1 MDSRVNLYL
10 HRENTLWAKKAKCLP
25 VTLVTGFLGA
35 GKTTLLRHILTNKYN
50 LKIAAAVNDFA
61 EVNIDSKLVKETP
74 SHNSVV
80 ELTNGCLCC
89 SIAGEFRSAVW
100 KLLQDADIGKINYL
114 VIETS
119 GVTDPQSTIA
129 TLEEEYGKMYRIRLD
144 VVVTVVDSDALVKG
158 LITQG
163 ASGMGSAAADSQ
175 LKCADVV
182 LLNKTDLLSEEEVDK
197 AKQFIDT
204 YVPGAKVY
212 TTKWCAISLQ
222 HIMEVE
228 EVKPGSTVVTHEVV
242 DSSYRVNET
251 TQSKNRQQ
259 VVKSGDKGTAGVH
272 LKQDEFSSVVYESTT
287 PLSLEKFQAFLGPNF
302 PPNISRMKGTV
313 FFQENKSCLY
323 NFHMSGRKRYEL
335 SPCTSGGLQ
344 GALSVQLVAIGRGLQ
359 PELVNSVLGS
369 CSSTPEHLIT
379 AATDEFKAAQK
390 MILDDDRFELMS
402 PLDGPVS
409 SYIDYR
415 LLGNVEYGVTPK
427 EASQLHGINFNKMN
441 TELAKRLNGSSGHS
455 SVLLVMLPSGIM
467 VCRHCVTSELM
478 VPTWKEAQRIA
489 DKVVAQFYRA
499 VGLCK
504 CGF

>member
-1 MDSRVNLYL
+1 MDSRVNLYV
-10 HRENTLWAKKAKCLP
+10 HRENTLWAKKAKYLP

-35 GKTTLLRHILTNKYN
+35 GKTTLLRHILTNKHN

-89 SIAGEFRSAVW
+89 SIAGEFRTAVW

-119 GVTDPQSTIA
+119 GVTDPQSTIS

-144 VVVTVVDSDALVKG
+144 VVVTVVDTDALVRG
-158 LITQG
+158 LIAQG
-163 ASGMGSAAADSQ
+163 TSGMGSAAADSQ

-182 LLNKTDLLSEEEVDK
+182 LLNKTDLLSDEEVEK
-197 AKQFIDT
+197 AKQFVDS

-212 TTKWCAISLQ
+212 TTKWSAISLH

-228 EVKPGSTVVTHEVV
+228 EVKSDSVIVTHEVV
-242 DSSYRVNET
+242 ESSYRVNET
-251 TQSKNRQQ
+251 IESKNRQQ
-259 VVKSGDKGTAGVH
+259 VVKSTAEAH
-272 LKQDEFSSVVYESTT
+272 LKQDEFASVVYQSAT
-287 PLSLEKFQAFLGPNF
+287 PFDLAKFQAFLGPNF
-302 PPNISRMKGTV
+302 PPSISRMKGTV
-313 FFQENKSCLY
+313 FFQENKGCLY
-323 NFHMSGRKRYEL
+323 NFHMSGRNRYEL
-335 SPCTSGGLQ
+335 SPCASSGLQ
-344 GALSVQLVAIGRGLQ
+344 GALSVQLVAIGKGLQ
-359 PELVNSVLGS
+359 PELVNDALGS
-369 CSSTPEHLIT
+369 CSSTPEDLT
-379 AATDEFKAAQK
+379 ATTTNEFEAAQK

-415 LLGNVEYGVTPK
+415 LLGNIEYGVTPTQ
-427 EASQLHGINFNKMN
+427 ASKLHGINFNKMN

-455 SVLLVMLPSGIM
+455 SVLLVMLPSGVM
-467 VCRHCVTSELM
+467 VCRHCVTTNLM
-478 VPTWKEAQRIA
+478 ASTWKETQSIA
-489 DKVVAQFYRA
+489 SKVVAQFYRA
-499 VGLCK
+499 IGLCK

>member
-1 MDSRVNLYL
+1 MDSRVNIYL
-10 HRENTLWAKKAKCLP
+10 HRENTLWAKKAKYLP

-35 GKTTLLRHILTNKYN
+35 GKTTLLRHILTNKHN

-74 SHNSVV
+74 SHDSVV
-80 ELTNGCLCC
+80 ALTNGCLCC
-89 SIAGEFRSAVW
+89 SIAGEFRTAVW
-100 KLLQDADIGKINYL
+100 KLLQDADIGKVNYL

-144 VVVTVVDSDALVKG
+144 VVVTVVDSDALVRG

-163 ASGMGSAAADSQ
+163 TSGMGSAAADSQ

-182 LLNKTDLLSEEEVDK
+182 LLNKADLLTDEEIER
-197 AKQFIDT
+197 AKQFVHT

-212 TTKWCAISLQ
+212 TTKWSAISLH

-228 EVKPGSTVVTHEVV
+228 EVKPGSIVVSHEVV
-242 DSSYRVNET
+242 ESSYRVNET

-259 VVKSGDKGTAGVH
+259 VIKGETGVH
-272 LKQDEFSSVVYESTT
+272 LKQDEFASVVYESAT
-287 PLSLEKFQAFLGPNF
+287 PFSLAKFQAFLGPNF
-302 PPNISRMKGTV
+302 PSNISRMKGTV
-313 FFQENKSCLY
+313 FFQENKSGLY

-335 SPCTSGGLQ
+335 SPCTSSDLQ
-344 GALSVQLVAIGRGLQ
+344 GALSVQLVAIGSGLQ
-359 PELVNSVLGS
+359 SEVVNKVLGN
-369 CSSTPEHLIT
+369 CSSTPEDAVT
-379 AATDEFKAAQK
+379 TMAADEFKAAQQ

-402 PLDGPVS
+402 PLDGPAT

-415 LLGNVEYGVTPK
+415 LLGNIEYGITPT
-427 EASQLHGINFNKMN
+427 EARQLHGINFNKMN
-441 TELAKRLNGSSGHS
+441 AELAKRLNGSSGNS
-455 SVLLVMLPSGIM
+455 SVLLVMLPSGTM
-467 VCRHCVTSELM
+467 VCRHSVATDLM
-478 VPTWKEAQRIA
+478 VPAWKEAQSIA
-489 DKVVAQFYRA
+489 DKIVAQFYRA

>member
-1 MDSRVNLYL
+1 MDSRVNLYV
-10 HRENTLWAKKAKCLP
+10 HRENTLWAKKAKYLP

-35 GKTTLLRHILTNKYN
+35 GKTTLLRHILTNKHN

-89 SIAGEFRSAVW
+89 SIAGEFRTAVW

-119 GVTDPQSTIA
+119 GVTDPQSTIS

-144 VVVTVVDSDALVKG
+144 VVVTVVDTDALVRG
-158 LITQG
+158 LIAQG
-163 ASGMGSAAADSQ
+163 TSGMGSAAADSQ

-182 LLNKTDLLSEEEVDK
+182 LLNKTDLLSDEEVEK
-197 AKQFIDT
+197 AKQFVDS

-212 TTKWCAISLQ
+212 TTKWSAISLH

-228 EVKPGSTVVTHEVV
+228 EVKSDSVIVTHEVV
-242 DSSYRVNET
+242 ESSYRVNET
-251 TQSKNRQQ
+251 IESKNRQQ
-259 VVKSGDKGTAGVH
+259 VVKSTAEAH
-272 LKQDEFSSVVYESTT
+272 LKQDEFASVVYQSAT
-287 PLSLEKFQAFLGPNF
+287 PFDLAKFQAFLGPNF
-302 PPNISRMKGTV
+302 PPSISRMKGTV
-313 FFQENKSCLY
+313 FFQENKGCLY
-323 NFHMSGRKRYEL
+323 NFHMSGRNRYEL
-335 SPCTSGGLQ
+335 SPCASSGLQ
-344 GALSVQLVAIGRGLQ
+344 GALSVQLVAIGKGLQ
-359 PELVNSVLGS
+359 PELVNDALGS
-369 CSSTPEHLIT
+369 CSSTPEDLT
-379 AATDEFKAAQK
+379 ATTTNEFKAAQK

-415 LLGNVEYGVTPK
+415 LLGNIEYGVTPTQ
-427 EASQLHGINFNKMN
+427 ASKLHGINFNKMN

-455 SVLLVMLPSGIM
+455 SVLLVMLPSGVM
-467 VCRHCVTSELM
+467 VCRHCVTTNLM
-478 VPTWKEAQRIA
+478 ASTWKEIQSIA
-489 DKVVAQFYRA
+489 SKVVAQFYRA

>member
-1 MDSRVNLYL
+1 MDSRVNLYV
-10 HRENTLWAKKAKCLP
+10 HRENTLWAKKAKYLP

-35 GKTTLLRHILTNKYN
+35 GKTTLLRHILTNKHN

-89 SIAGEFRSAVW
+89 SIAGEFKTAVW

-119 GVTDPQSTIA
+119 GVTDPQNTIS

-144 VVVTVVDSDALVKG
+144 VVVTVVDTDALVRG
-158 LITQG
+158 LIAQG
-163 ASGMGSAAADSQ
+163 TSGMGSAAADSQ

-182 LLNKTDLLSEEEVDK
+182 LLNKTDLLSDEEVEK
-197 AKQFIDT
+197 AKQFVDS

-212 TTKWCAISLQ
+212 TTKWSAISLH

-228 EVKPGSTVVTHEVV
+228 EVKSDSVIVTHEVV
-242 DSSYRVNET
+242 ESSYRVNET
-251 TQSKNRQQ
+251 IESKNRQQ
-259 VVKSGDKGTAGVH
+259 VVKSTAEAH
-272 LKQDEFSSVVYESTT
+272 LKQDEFASVVYQSAT
-287 PLSLEKFQAFLGPNF
+287 PFDLAKFQAFLGPNF
-302 PPNISRMKGTV
+302 PPSISRMKGTV
-313 FFQENKSCLY
+313 FFQENKGCLY
-323 NFHMSGRKRYEL
+323 NFHMSGRNRYEL
-335 SPCTSGGLQ
+335 SPCASSGLQ
-344 GALSVQLVAIGRGLQ
+344 GALSVQLVAIGKGLQ
-359 PELVNSVLGS
+359 PELVNDALGS
-369 CSSTPEHLIT
+369 CSSTPEDLT
-379 AATDEFKAAQK
+379 ATTTNEFKAAQK

-415 LLGNVEYGVTPK
+415 LLGNIEYGVTPTQ
-427 EASQLHGINFNKMN
+427 ASKLHGINFNKMN

-455 SVLLVMLPSGIM
+455 SVLLVMLPSGMM
-467 VCRHCVTSELM
+467 VCRHCVATNLM
-478 VPTWKEAQRIA
+478 VSTWKEAQSIA
-489 DKVVAQFYRA
+489 SKVVAQFYRA

>member
-10 HRENTLWAKKAKCLP
+10 HRENTLWAKKAKYLP

-35 GKTTLLRHILTNKYN
+35 GKTTLLRHILTNKHN

-80 ELTNGCLCC
+80 ALTNGCLCC

-158 LITQG
+158 LIAQG

-182 LLNKTDLLSEEEVDK
+182 LLNKTDLLTDEEVVR
-197 AKQFIDT
+197 AKQFVNT

-212 TTKWCAISLQ
+212 TTKWCAVSLH

-228 EVKPGSTVVTHEVV
+228 EVKPGSIVVSHEVV
-242 DSSYRVNET
+242 ESSYKVNET
-251 TQSKNRQQ
+251 TQSRNREQIM
-259 VVKSGDKGTAGVH
+259 KESATGVH
-272 LKQDEFSSVVYESTT
+272 LKQDEFASVVYESAT
-287 PLSLEKFQAFLGPNF
+287 PFSLAKFQAFLGPNF

-313 FFQENKSCLY
+313 FFQENKRCLY

-335 SPCTSGGLQ
+335 SLCTLSDLQ
-344 GALSVQLVAIGRGLQ
+344 GALSVQLVAIGSGLQ
-359 PELVNSVLGS
+359 PEVVNEIMGN
-369 CSSTPEHLIT
+369 CSSIPEDSVT
-379 AATDEFKAAQK
+379 TTTTDEFKAAQK

-402 PLDGPVS
+402 PLDGPVT
-409 SYIDYR
+409 SYVDYR
-415 LLGNVEYGVTPK
+415 LLGNVEYGVTPT
-427 EASQLHGINFNKMN
+427 EAKQLHGINFNKMN
-441 TELAKRLNGSSGHS
+441 TELAKRLNGSSGNS
-455 SVLLVMLPSGIM
+455 SVLLVMLPSGAM
-467 VCRHCVTSELM
+467 ACRHSVTTDLM
-478 VPTWKEAQRIA
+478 VPAWKEVQNIA
-489 DKVVAQFYRA
+489 DKIVAQFYRA

>member
-10 HRENTLWAKKAKCLP
+10 HRENTLWAKQAKYLP

-35 GKTTLLRHILTNKYN
+35 GKTTLLRHILTNKHN

-61 EVNIDSKLVKETP
+61 EVNIDSKLVKKTP
-74 SHNSVV
+74 SHDSVV

-89 SIAGEFRSAVW
+89 SIAGEFRTAMW

-119 GVTDPQSTIA
+119 GVSDPQSTIA

-144 VVVTVVDSDALVKG
+144 VVVTVVDTDALVKG
-158 LITQG
+158 LMAEG
-163 ASGMGSAAADSQ
+163 ARGMGSAAADSQ

-182 LLNKTDLLSEEEVDK
+182 LLNKTDLLSDEEVEK
-197 AKQFIDT
+197 ANQFVNT

-212 TTKWCAISLQ
+212 TTKWSAISLH

-228 EVKPGSTVVTHEVV
+228 EVKPGSTLVSHEVV
-242 DSSYRVNET
+242 ESSYTVNEM
-251 TQSKNRQQ
+251 TQSKNRQD
-259 VVKSGDKGTAGVH
+259 VINSDDKGAH
-272 LKQDEFSSVVYESTT
+272 LKQDEFASVVYESTT
-287 PLSLEKFQAFLGPNF
+287 PFSLAKFQAFLGPNF
-302 PPNISRMKGTV
+302 PPNISRMKGTI

-323 NFHMSGRKRYEL
+323 DFHMSGRKRYEL
-335 SPCTSGGLQ
+335 SPCTSTGPQ
-344 GALSVQLVAIGRGLQ
+344 GALSVQLVTIGKGLQ
-359 PELVNSVLGS
+359 REKVNSVLGG
-369 CSSTPEHLIT
+369 CSASTEELIT
-379 AATDEFKAAQK
+379 ATTANEFEAAQK

-402 PLDGPVS
+402 PLDGPPS
-409 SYIDYR
+409 SYINYR
-415 LLGNVEYGVTPK
+415 LLGNVEYGVTPQ
-427 EASQLHGINFNKMN
+427 EANQLHGINFNKMN

-455 SVLLVMLPSGIM
+455 SVLLVMLPSGVM
-467 VCRHCVTSELM
+467 VCRHSVASKLM
-478 VPTWKEAQRIA
+478 ASTWKEAQSIA

>member
-10 HRENTLWAKKAKCLP
+10 HRENTLWGKKAKYLP

-35 GKTTLLRHILTNKYN
+35 GKTTLLRHILTNKHN

-119 GVTDPQSTIA
+119 GVTDPQNTIA

-182 LLNKTDLLSEEEVDK
+182 LLNKTDLLSEEEVES

-222 HIMEVE
+222 NIMEVE
-228 EVKPGSTVVTHEVV
+228 EVKPGSTVVSHEVV
-242 DSSYRVNET
+242 DSSYRVSET
-251 TQSKNRQQ
+251 TQSRNRQQ
-259 VVKSGDKGTAGVH
+259 VKSDDKSTGVH

-287 PLSLEKFQAFLGPNF
+287 PFSLAKFQAFLGPNF

-335 SPCTSGGLQ
+335 SPCTSTGLQ

-369 CSSTPEHLIT
+369 CSSTPADVADT
-379 AATDEFKAAQK
+379 TKEFKAAQQ
-390 MILDDDRFELMS
+390 MILDDDRFELIS

-409 SYIDYR
+409 NYIDYR

-441 TELAKRLNGSSGHS
+441 SELAKRLNGSSGHS
-455 SVLLVMLPSGIM
+455 SVLLVKLPSGVM

-478 VPTWKEAQRIA
+478 LSTWKEAQRIA

>member
-1 MDSRVNLYL
+1 MDSRVNIYL
-10 HRENTLWAKKAKCLP
+10 HRENTLWAKKAKYLP

-35 GKTTLLRHILTNKYN
+35 GKTTLLRHILTNKHN

-80 ELTNGCLCC
+80 ALTNGCLCC

-144 VVVTVVDSDALVKG
+144 VVVTVVDSDALVRG
-158 LITQG
+158 LIAQG
-163 ASGMGSAAADSQ
+163 TSGMGSAAADSQ

-182 LLNKTDLLSEEEVDK
+182 LLNKADLLTDEEMER
-197 AKQFIDT
+197 AKQFVNT

-212 TTKWCAISLQ
+212 TTKWSAISLH

-228 EVKPGSTVVTHEVV
+228 EVKPGSIVVSHEVV
-242 DSSYRVNET
+242 ESSYRVNET

-259 VVKSGDKGTAGVH
+259 TIKGEAGVH
-272 LKQDEFSSVVYESTT
+272 LKQDEFASVVYESAT
-287 PLSLEKFQAFLGPNF
+287 PFSLAKFQAFLGPNF

-313 FFQENKSCLY
+313 FFQENKGGLY

-335 SPCTSGGLQ
+335 SPCTSSDLQ
-344 GALSVQLVAIGRGLQ
+344 GALSVQLVAIGSGLQ
-359 PELVNSVLGS
+359 SDVVNKVLAD
-369 CSSTPEHLIT
+369 CSSTPDDAVT
-379 AATDEFKAAQK
+379 TVVADEFKAAQQ

-402 PLDGPVS
+402 PLDGPVT
-409 SYIDYR
+409 SYVDYC
-415 LLGNVEYGVTPK
+415 LLGNIEYGVTPT
-427 EASQLHGINFNKMN
+427 EARQLHGINFNKMN
-441 TELAKRLNGSSGHS
+441 TELAKRLNGSSGNS
-455 SVLLVMLPSGIM
+455 SVLLVVLPTGTM
-467 VCRHCVTSELM
+467 VCRHSVATDLM
-478 VPTWKEAQRIA
+478 VPAWKETRSIA
-489 DKVVAQFYRA
+489 DKIVAQFYRA

>member
-1 MDSRVNLYL
+1 MDSRVNLYV
-10 HRENTLWAKKAKCLP
+10 HRENTLWAKKAKYLP

-35 GKTTLLRHILTNKYN
+35 GKTTLLRHILTNKHN

-89 SIAGEFRSAVW
+89 SIAGEFRTAVW

-119 GVTDPQSTIA
+119 GVTDPQSTIS

-144 VVVTVVDSDALVKG
+144 VVVTVVDTDALVRG
-158 LITQG
+158 LIAQG
-163 ASGMGSAAADSQ
+163 TSGMGSAAADSQ

-182 LLNKTDLLSEEEVDK
+182 LLNKTDLLSDEEVEK
-197 AKQFIDT
+197 AKQFVDS

-212 TTKWCAISLQ
+212 TTKWSAISLH

-228 EVKPGSTVVTHEVV
+228 EVKSDSVIVTHEVV
-242 DSSYRVNET
+242 ESSYRVNET
-251 TQSKNRQQ
+251 IESKNRQQ
-259 VVKSGDKGTAGVH
+259 VVKSTAEAH
-272 LKQDEFSSVVYESTT
+272 LKQDEFASVVYQSAT
-287 PLSLEKFQAFLGPNF
+287 PFDLAKFQAFLGPNF
-302 PPNISRMKGTV
+302 PPSISRMKGTV
-313 FFQENKSCLY
+313 FFQENKGCLY
-323 NFHMSGRKRYEL
+323 NFHMSGRNRYEL
-335 SPCTSGGLQ
+335 SPCASSGLQ
-344 GALSVQLVAIGRGLQ
+344 GALSVQLVAIGKGLQ
-359 PELVNSVLGS
+359 PELVNDALGS
-369 CSSTPEHLIT
+369 CSSTPEDLT
-379 AATDEFKAAQK
+379 ATTTNEFKAAQK

-415 LLGNVEYGVTPK
+415 LLGNIEYGVTPTQ
-427 EASQLHGINFNKMN
+427 ASKLHGINFNKMN

-455 SVLLVMLPSGIM
+455 SVLLVMLPSGVM
-467 VCRHCVTSELM
+467 VCRHCVTTNLM
-478 VPTWKEAQRIA
+478 ASTWKETQSIA
-489 DKVVAQFYRA
+489 SKVVAQFYRA

>member
-1 MDSRVNLYL
+1 MDSRVNLYV
-10 HRENTLWAKKAKCLP
+10 HRENTLWAKKAKYLP

-35 GKTTLLRHILTNKYN
+35 GKTTLLRHILTNKHN

-89 SIAGEFRSAVW
+89 SIAGEFRTAVW

-119 GVTDPQSTIA
+119 GVTDPQSTIS

-144 VVVTVVDSDALVKG
+144 VVVTVVDTDALVRG
-158 LITQG
+158 LIAQG
-163 ASGMGSAAADSQ
+163 TSGMGSAAADSQ

-182 LLNKTDLLSEEEVDK
+182 LLNKTDLLSDEEVEK
-197 AKQFIDT
+197 AKQFVDS

-212 TTKWCAISLQ
+212 TTKWSAISLH

-228 EVKPGSTVVTHEVV
+228 EVKSDSVIVTHEVV
-242 DSSYRVNET
+242 ESSYRVNET
-251 TQSKNRQQ
+251 IESKNRQQ
-259 VVKSGDKGTAGVH
+259 VVKSTAEAH
-272 LKQDEFSSVVYESTT
+272 LKQDEFASVVYQSAT
-287 PLSLEKFQAFLGPNF
+287 PFDLAKFQAFLGPNF
-302 PPNISRMKGTV
+302 PPSISRMKGTV
-313 FFQENKSCLY
+313 FFQENKGCLY
-323 NFHMSGRKRYEL
+323 NFHMSGRNRYEL
-335 SPCTSGGLQ
+335 SPCASSGLQ
-344 GALSVQLVAIGRGLQ
+344 GALSVQLVAIGKGLQ
-359 PELVNSVLGS
+359 PELVNDALGS
-369 CSSTPEHLIT
+369 CSSTPEDLT
-379 AATDEFKAAQK
+379 ATTTNEFEAAQK

-415 LLGNVEYGVTPK
+415 LLGNIEYGVTPTQ
-427 EASQLHGINFNKMN
+427 ASKLHGINFNKMN

-455 SVLLVMLPSGIM
+455 SVLLVMLPSGVM
-467 VCRHCVTSELM
+467 VCRHCVTTNLM
-478 VPTWKEAQRIA
+478 ASTWKETQSIA
-489 DKVVAQFYRA
+489 SKVVAQFYRA

>member
-1 MDSRVNLYL
+1 MDSRVNLYV
-10 HRENTLWAKKAKCLP
+10 HRENTLWAKKAKYLP

-35 GKTTLLRHILTNKYN
+35 GKTTLLRHILTNKHN

-89 SIAGEFRSAVW
+89 SIAGEFRTAVW

-119 GVTDPQSTIA
+119 GVTDPQSTIS

-144 VVVTVVDSDALVKG
+144 VVVTVVDTDALVRG
-158 LITQG
+158 LIAQG
-163 ASGMGSAAADSQ
+163 TSGMGSAAADSQ

-182 LLNKTDLLSEEEVDK
+182 LLNKTDLLSDEEVEK
-197 AKQFIDT
+197 AKQFVDS

-212 TTKWCAISLQ
+212 TTKWSAISLH

-228 EVKPGSTVVTHEVV
+228 EVKSDSVIVTHEVV
-242 DSSYRVNET
+242 ESSYRVNET
-251 TQSKNRQQ
+251 IESKNRQQ
-259 VVKSGDKGTAGVH
+259 VVKSTAEAH
-272 LKQDEFSSVVYESTT
+272 LKQDEFASVVYQSAT
-287 PLSLEKFQAFLGPNF
+287 PFDLAKFQAFLGPNF
-302 PPNISRMKGTV
+302 PPSISRMKGTV
-313 FFQENKSCLY
+313 FFQENKGCLY
-323 NFHMSGRKRYEL
+323 NFHMSGRNRYEL
-335 SPCTSGGLQ
+335 SPCASSGLQ
-344 GALSVQLVAIGRGLQ
+344 GALSVQLVAIGKGLQ
-359 PELVNSVLGS
+359 PELVNDALGS
-369 CSSTPEHLIT
+369 CSSTSEDLT
-379 AATDEFKAAQK
+379 ATTTNEFKAAQK

-415 LLGNVEYGVTPK
+415 LLGNIEYGVTPTQ
-427 EASQLHGINFNKMN
+427 ASKLHGINFNKMN

-455 SVLLVMLPSGIM
+455 SVLLVMLPSGVM
-467 VCRHCVTSELM
+467 VCRHCVTTNLM
-478 VPTWKEAQRIA
+478 ASTWKEIQSIA
-489 DKVVAQFYRA
+489 SKVVAQFYRA

>member
-10 HRENTLWAKKAKCLP
+10 HRENTLWGKKAKYLP

-35 GKTTLLRHILTNKYN
+35 GKTTLLRHILTNKHN

-61 EVNIDSKLVKETP
+61 EVNIDSKLVKEMP

-89 SIAGEFRSAVW
+89 SIAGEFRTAVW

-129 TLEEEYGKMYRIRLD
+129 TLEEEYGKMYRMRLD

-158 LITQG
+158 LIAQG
-163 ASGMGSAAADSQ
+163 AGGMGSAAADSQ

-182 LLNKTDLLSEEEVDK
+182 LLNKTDLLSEEEVEK
-197 AKQFIDT
+197 AKQFVNT

-228 EVKPGSTVVTHEVV
+228 EVKPGSTVVSHEVV
-242 DSSYRVNET
+242 DSSYKVNEM
-251 TQSKNRQQ
+251 TQTRNRQQ
-259 VVKSGDKGTAGVH
+259 GVKSDTEGVH

-287 PLSLEKFQAFLGPNF
+287 PFDLAKFQDFLGPSF
-302 PPNISRMKGTV
+302 PSNISRMKGTI

-323 NFHMSGRKRYEL
+323 NFHMSGRNRYEL
-335 SPCTSGGLQ
+335 SPCTSTGLQ

-359 PELVNSVLGS
+359 PDLVNSILGN
-369 CSSTPEHLIT
+369 CASTPEDVTT
-379 AATDEFKAAQK
+379 AATANEFQAAQK
-390 MILDDDRFELMS
+390 MILDDDRFELLS
-402 PLDGPVS
+402 PPNGPVS
-409 SYIDYR
+409 NYVDYR

-427 EASQLHGINFNKMN
+427 EASTLHGINFNKMN

-455 SVLLVMLPSGIM
+455 SMLLVMLPSGVM

-478 VPTWKEAQRIA
+478 ASTWKETQRIA

>member
-10 HRENTLWAKKAKCLP
+10 HRENTLWGKKAKYLP

-35 GKTTLLRHILTNKYN
+35 GKTTLLRHILTNKHN

-74 SHNSVV
+74 SHNSVI

-89 SIAGEFRSAVW
+89 SIAGEFRTAVW

-129 TLEEEYGKMYRIRLD
+129 TLEEEYGKMYRMRLD

-158 LITQG
+158 LIAQG

-182 LLNKTDLLSEEEVDK
+182 LLNKTDLLSEEEVEK

-228 EVKPGSTVVTHEVV
+228 EVKPGSTVVSHEVV
-242 DSSYRVNET
+242 DSSYKVNEM
-251 TQSKNRQQ
+251 TQTRNRQQ
-259 VVKSGDKGTAGVH
+259 GAKSDTEGVH

-287 PLSLEKFQAFLGPNF
+287 PFNLAKFQDFLGPNF

-323 NFHMSGRKRYEL
+323 NFHMSGRNRYEL
-335 SPCTSGGLQ
+335 SPCTSMGLQ

-359 PELVNSVLGS
+359 PELVNGALGN
-369 CSSTPEHLIT
+369 CSSTPEDVTT
-379 AATDEFKAAQK
+379 AATTNEFQAAQK
-390 MILDDDRFELMS
+390 MILDDDRFELIS

-409 SYIDYR
+409 NYVDYR

-467 VCRHCVTSELM
+467 VCRHCVTSKLM
-478 VPTWKEAQRIA
+478 ASTWKEAQRIA

>member
-1 MDSRVNLYL
+1 MDSRVNLYV
-10 HRENTLWAKKAKCLP
+10 HRENTLWAKKAKYLP

-35 GKTTLLRHILTNKYN
+35 GKTTLLRHILTNKHN

-89 SIAGEFRSAVW
+89 SIAGEFRTAVW

-119 GVTDPQSTIA
+119 GVTDPQSTIS

-144 VVVTVVDSDALVKG
+144 VVVTVVDTDALVRG
-158 LITQG
+158 LIAQG
-163 ASGMGSAAADSQ
+163 TSGMGSAAADSQ

-182 LLNKTDLLSEEEVDK
+182 LLNKTDLLSDEEVEK
-197 AKQFIDT
+197 AKQFVDS

-212 TTKWCAISLQ
+212 TTKWSAISLH

-228 EVKPGSTVVTHEVV
+228 EVKSDSVIVTHEVV
-242 DSSYRVNET
+242 ESSYRVNET
-251 TQSKNRQQ
+251 IESKNRQQ
-259 VVKSGDKGTAGVH
+259 VVKSTAEAH
-272 LKQDEFSSVVYESTT
+272 LKQDEFASVVYQSAT
-287 PLSLEKFQAFLGPNF
+287 PFDLAKFQAFLGPNF
-302 PPNISRMKGTV
+302 PPSISRMKGTV
-313 FFQENKSCLY
+313 FFQENKGCLY
-323 NFHMSGRKRYEL
+323 NFHMSGRNRYEL
-335 SPCTSGGLQ
+335 SPCASSGLQ
-344 GALSVQLVAIGRGLQ
+344 GALSVQLVAIGKGLQ
-359 PELVNSVLGS
+359 PELVNDALGS
-369 CSSTPEHLIT
+369 CSSTPEDLT
-379 AATDEFKAAQK
+379 ATTTNEFEAAQK

-415 LLGNVEYGVTPK
+415 LLGNIEYGVTPTQ
-427 EASQLHGINFNKMN
+427 ASKLHGINFNKMN

-455 SVLLVMLPSGIM
+455 SVLLVMLPSGVM
-467 VCRHCVTSELM
+467 VCRHCVTTNLM
-478 VPTWKEAQRIA
+478 ASTWKEAQSIA
-489 DKVVAQFYRA
+489 SKVVAQFYRA

>member
-1 MDSRVNLYL
+1 MDARVNLYV
-10 HRENTLWAKKAKCLP
+10 HRENTLWARKAKYLP

-35 GKTTLLRHILTNKYN
+35 GKTTLLRHILTNKHN

-61 EVNIDSKLVKETP
+61 EVNIDSKLVKATP

-89 SIAGEFRSAVW
+89 SIAGEFRTAVW

-158 LITQG
+158 LIAQG

-175 LKCADVV
+175 LQCADVV
-182 LLNKTDLLSEEEVDK
+182 LLNKTDLLSEEEVEK
-197 AKQFIDT
+197 AKQFVNS

-212 TTKWCAISLQ
+212 TTKWCAISLH

-228 EVKPGSTVVTHEVV
+228 EVKPGSVVVSHEVV
-242 DSSYRVNET
+242 ESSYTVNEMT
-251 TQSKNRQQ
+251 SRNKQQ
-259 VVKSGDKGTAGVH
+259 VAKSDEVTVGVH
-272 LKQDEFSSVVYESTT
+272 LKQDEFASVVYESTA
-287 PLSLEKFQAFLGPNF
+287 PFSLAKFQAFLGPNF

-313 FFQENKSCLY
+313 FFQENKNCLY
-323 NFHMSGRKRYEL
+323 NFHMSGRQRYEI
-335 SPCTSGGLQ
+335 SPCTLSGIQ
-344 GALSVQLVAIGRGLQ
+344 GAPSVQLIAIGKGLQ
-359 PELVNSVLGS
+359 PEIVNNILGS
-369 CSSTPEHLIT
+369 CSSTSEDTT
-379 AATDEFKAAQK
+379 ATATDKFKAAQK
-390 MILDDDRFELMS
+390 MVLSDDRFELMS

-409 SYIDYR
+409 YYVDYR
-415 LLGNVEYGVTPK
+415 LLGNIEYGITPN
-427 EASQLHGINFNKMN
+427 EATRLHGINFNKMN
-441 TELAKRLNGSSGHS
+441 TDLAKRLNGASGHS
-455 SVLLVMLPSGIM
+455 SVLLVILADDVM
-467 VCRHCVTSELM
+467 VCRHCVTTDLM
-478 VPTWKEAQRIA
+478 MSTWKEAQNIA
-489 DKVVAQFYRA
+489 DKLVPQFYRA